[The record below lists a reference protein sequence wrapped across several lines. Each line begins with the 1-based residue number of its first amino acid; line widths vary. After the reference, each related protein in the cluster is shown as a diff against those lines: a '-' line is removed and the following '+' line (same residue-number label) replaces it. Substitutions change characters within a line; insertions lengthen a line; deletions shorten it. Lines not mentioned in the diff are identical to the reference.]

1 MSTGSVSSIRE
12 SVLAPSEQASL
23 HEGYKSSQRK
33 IALNLAAI
41 IAISAFGL
49 WWGFWP
55 QLHVLRTI
63 WLDDGLRSIGM
74 LIPVMSV
81 LLAIR
86 AWRGMVWKRDTTWWG
101 LVLCVVSLLAAR
113 LGSLFDPWLN
123 IKSGVVIHMIPG
135 GLLFFGFVS
144 GVVLLFGGVSA
155 YRRAFFPIAL
165 LLLVNPVPKS
175 FTSLVD
181 LPLQYIGA
189 HTANAFAGWLKTPLD
204 GSELRLMF
212 SPALGMF
219 IAPGC
224 NGLRGAIAM
233 GYLALIVGYLY
244 GLRIWLH
251 AVYVV
256 AAVLLAYLLNLVRL
270 CSLVLCY
277 KVALGFPFLARHME
291 AADYLLGSLI
301 FFSAAVFVFALP
313 RRWTNNRPLS
323 LRSLHLQQ

>member
-1 MSTGSVSSIRE
+1 MLTPLTAVFAIRE
-12 SVLAPSEQASL
+12 THILTV
-23 HEGYKSSQRK
+23 R
-33 IALNLAAI
+33 
-41 IAISAFGL
+41 
-49 WWGFWP
+49 
-55 QLHVLRTI
+55 
-63 WLDDGLRSIGM
+63 M
-74 LIPVMSV
+74 
-81 LLAIR
+81 
-86 AWRGMVWKRDTTWWG
+86 
-101 LVLCVVSLLAAR
+101 
-113 LGSLFDPWLN
+113 
-123 IKSGVVIHMIPG
+123 G
-135 GLLFFGFVS
+135 GLL
-144 GVVLLFGGVSA
+144 LLL
-155 YRRAFFPIAL
+155 IL
-165 LLLVNPVPKS
+165 LLL
-175 FTSLVD
+175 
-181 LPLQYIGA
+181 
-189 HTANAFAGWLKTPLD
+189 
-204 GSELRLMF
+204 ELRLMF